1 MARLSLSFLGAFQ
14 ATLGRQLITN
24 FRSANVQGLLAYL
37 AMQMDRPFSR
47 DVLATLFWP
56 EEDEITTRANLR
68 QSLYQL
74 RKVLRDD
81 EQERPFLLINRHT
94 VQFNQESNTILDIIH
109 FLAALESNDLGT
121 AISYYQG
128 DLLPGFTCNSLEFE
142 EWLRLERELLHWRA
156 LEALYQWTKQLLG
169 DGRYQ
174 QAQTAARRQ
183 LELEPWREEGHQQL
197 MLALALNGERSAA
210 LAQYES
216 CRRLLAEELGAEPS
230 AEIVTLYERIAAG
243 EELGVRRATAI
254 LTPPHNL
261 LAPTTTYF
269 GRAQEQAELLEQL
282 TQPDH
287 RFTTLV
293 GEGGIGKS
301 RLALEVAW
309 QLREQFPDGVWFVPL
324 AELTPL
330 ADMTELQDSIATAV
344 IQAMHHSLSGQQSP
358 QSQLRS
364 FLRDRHTLLV
374 LDNFEHLLNGA
385 ELVLDLLQHAPGLTV
400 LCTSREPLGFM
411 AEWGYQLDQL
421 PLPPP
426 PPTDPSQ
433 WLKVVEVDIPSY
445 ASVQLFMDRATR
457 AGGHFALTSENENQV
472 AHLCRLVAGIPLG
485 LELAA
490 ASLRQRPL
498 PQLINTIEN
507 SLGSLVTH
515 LRDVPPRHRT
525 LRAVF
530 ESSWA
535 LLTAAEQ
542 NLFASL
548 SVFRGGFT
556 AAAVQGITQANPN
569 QLQSLA
575 DKSLLQMQDSQRFH
589 LHEHLRQFAAEKL
602 ASLFHQTGIA
612 TRHSTYYL
620 NFAAEQEAAL
630 VGKEPQ
636 TAVQTLTQ
644 ELDNIRQAW
653 QTAVVHQQTPS
664 FASCLLP
671 LADFYQI
678 RGLYREAAQ
687 RFGQAATQLTDKATI
702 AHLLTHQAGAL
713 IRLSRYPAAVELIE
727 QALSFTAY
735 GNDQWVQS
743 KLHIYWGEA
752 LWRQGEL
759 EEAETKLNR
768 AWEIAEALN
777 SRPLAGSALFHL
789 GIVYDYR
796 GNVETALGY
805 LDTALLIWRLL
816 GNRRQQ
822 GFTLNSIGAVAQQ
835 LPHLSQ
841 RAQIALTEAL
851 TISQA
856 NKDFQGQ
863 SMALN
868 NLSLLA
874 TAKKDYEAAKSYL
887 TKALQLAEF
896 VGDTHGQALLS
907 YNLGWNALEAGWLNE
922 ARSYADLALKLSR
935 HIGDQRGEGRTL
947 QLLGD
952 LEKEN
957 GRFPQSLTYYQSA
970 LAIYQKTGHQDMQE
984 EVEQAIEAVTHQ
996 IKEQRQ
1002 EQPSPLLK

>member
-1 MARLSLSFLGAFQ
+1 
-14 ATLGRQLITN
+14 
-24 FRSANVQGLLAYL
+24 
-37 AMQMDRPFSR
+37 
-47 DVLATLFWP
+47 
-56 EEDEITTRANLR
+56 
-68 QSLYQL
+68 
-74 RKVLRDD
+74 
-81 EQERPFLLINRHT
+81 
-94 VQFNQESNTILDIIH
+94 
-109 FLAALESNDLGT
+109 
-121 AISYYQG
+121 
-128 DLLPGFTCNSLEFE
+128 
-142 EWLRLERELLHWRA
+142 
-156 LEALYQWTKQLLG
+156 
-169 DGRYQ
+169 
-174 QAQTAARRQ
+174 
-183 LELEPWREEGHQQL
+183 

-210 LAQYES
+210 LAQFES
-216 CRRLLAEELGAEPS
+216 CRRLLEEELGTKPGAETV
-230 AEIVTLYERIAAG
+230 ALYERITSD
-243 EELGVRRATAI
+243 EDMGVRRATAV

-261 LAPTTTYF
+261 LAATTIYF
-269 GRAQEQAELLEQL
+269 GRAEEQTLLREQL
-282 TQPDH
+282 SQH
-287 RFTTLV
+287 KCRLITLV

-301 RLALEVAW
+301 RLAQEVAW
-309 QLREQFPDGVWFVPL
+309 QLREQFRDGVWFVPL
-324 AELTPL
+324 AGLASL
-330 ADMTELQDSIATAV
+330 ADHSELQDNIATTIAQTV
-344 IQAMHHSLSGQQSP
+344 QHSLSGQQSP
-358 QSQLRS
+358 KIQLRS
-364 FLRDRHTLLV
+364 FLRDRHILLV
-374 LDNFEHLLNGA
+374 LDNFEHLLDGA
-385 ELVLDLLQHAPGLTV
+385 DLVLDMLQNAPHLTI

-411 AEWGYQLDQL
+411 AEWVYYLEQL

-426 PPTDPSQ
+426 LLTDPSQ
-433 WLKVVEVDIPSY
+433 WLKAVEVDIASY
-445 ASVQLFMDRATR
+445 ASVQLFVDRATR
-457 AGGHFALTSENENQV
+457 ADGRFSLNPTNENEI
-472 AHLCRLVAGIPLG
+472 AHLCRLVSGIPLG

-498 PQLINTIEN
+498 AQLITTIEA
-507 SLGSLVTH
+507 SLDNLATR
-515 LRDVPPRHRT
+515 LRDVPARHRT

-530 ESSWA
+530 ETSWA

-542 NLFASL
+542 KLFAGL
-548 SVFRGGFT
+548 SVFRGGFDET
-556 AAAVQGITQANPN
+556 AVKAITQDTPYR
-569 QLQSLA
+569 LQTLA
-575 DKSLLQMQDSQRFH
+575 GKSLLQAGDGSRFYI
-589 LHEHLRQFAAEKL
+589 HEYLRQFAAEKL
-602 ASLFHQTGIA
+602 TGLSHESNIASQ
-612 TRHSTYYL
+612 HSVYYL
-620 NFAAEQEAAL
+620 NFVAEQEAAL
-630 VGKEPQ
+630 VGEEPQ
-636 TAVQTLTQ
+636 TAVQTLSL

-653 QTAVVHQQTPS
+653 RTAVAHQQTPS
-664 FASCLLP
+664 LAACLP
-671 LADFYQI
+671 ALADFYQI

-687 RFGQAATQLTDKATI
+687 RFGHAATQLTDKATV
-702 AHLLTHQAGAL
+702 APLLTHQAGAL
-713 IRLSRYPAAVELIE
+713 IRLSQYPDAVELIE
-727 QALSFTAY
+727 QALSFAAHV
-735 GNDQWVQS
+735 NDQWVQS

-789 GIVYDYR
+789 GVVYDYK
-796 GNVETALGY
+796 GNAETALGY

-816 GNRRQQ
+816 ANRRQQ

-887 TKALQLAEF
+887 AKALKLTEF
-896 VGDTHGQALLS
+896 VGDTHGQALLT

-922 ARSYADLALKLSR
+922 ARSYADLALNLSR

-984 EVEQAIEAVTHQ
+984 EVEQAIEAATHQ
-996 IKEQRQ
+996 IKQQRQ